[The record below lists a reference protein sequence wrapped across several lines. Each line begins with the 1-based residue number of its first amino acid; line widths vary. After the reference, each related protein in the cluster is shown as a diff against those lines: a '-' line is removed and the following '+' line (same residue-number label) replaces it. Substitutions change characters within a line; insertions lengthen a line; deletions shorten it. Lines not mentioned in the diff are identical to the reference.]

1 MSQSTKYQGV
11 DASMLAMWPHMDVR
25 SKLCLLY
32 AYVRNTCP
40 GWDIPQKMLTV
51 MAKLPD
57 PKIALDKVDAMRVQR
72 RKRTAAKRKSRKN
85 KTQQVKDLERS
96 LEDAQKARDAALR
109 ERDLARRERD
119 RMDSREKVKRLQRER
134 DNAVKEVE
142 DMRAQ
147 MEEMRKR
154 MQALEVDKEG
164 LESAVEKLEDEK
176 EVLDAQ
182 IKCDICFSA
191 DKTHAC
197 FPCGHLCVCA
207 GCMPKINECPH
218 CRQRVRRGKKG
229 QGWRR
234 VYI

>member
-1 MSQSTKYQGV
+1 MSKTYKGIDNEALKFWSK
-11 DASMLAMWPHMDVR
+11 MDTR
-25 SKLCLLY
+25 SRMCLLFTY
-32 AYVRNTCP
+32 ATNTCP
-40 GWDIPQKMLTV
+40 GWEVPQKMITV
-51 MAKLPD
+51 MARLPD
-57 PKIALDKVDAMRVQR
+57 PFVGLDKIDAMRMQR
-72 RKRTAAKRKSRKN
+72 RKKTAAKRKSRKN
-85 KTQQVKDLERS
+85 KTQQVKDLEES
-96 LEDAQKARDAALR
+96 LAGAQKARDEALR

-119 RMDSREKVKRLQRER
+119 KMDSREKVKRLQRER
-134 DNAVKEVE
+134 DSAVKEAE
-142 DMRAQ
+142 EMRAQ
-147 MEEMRKR
+147 VEEMRQR
-154 MQALEVDKEG
+154 MQALEADKEE
-164 LESAVEKLEDEK
+164 LEGDVQTLEDEK

-218 CRQRVRRGKKG
+218 CRQRIRRGKKG